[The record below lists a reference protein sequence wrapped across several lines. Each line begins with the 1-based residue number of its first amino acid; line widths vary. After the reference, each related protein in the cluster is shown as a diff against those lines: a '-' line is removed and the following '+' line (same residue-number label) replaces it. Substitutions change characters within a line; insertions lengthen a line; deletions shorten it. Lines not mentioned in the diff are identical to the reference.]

1 MDFHSTRRRGHTS
14 RRIRAYS
21 QSDMQMALDAVM
33 MGTMNPN
40 RASQVFGVPRQTIV
54 DRLARLKKPPIGNPA
69 N

>member
-1 MDFHSTRRRGHTS
+1 
-14 RRIRAYS
+14 
-21 QSDMQMALDAVM
+21 MQMALDAVM